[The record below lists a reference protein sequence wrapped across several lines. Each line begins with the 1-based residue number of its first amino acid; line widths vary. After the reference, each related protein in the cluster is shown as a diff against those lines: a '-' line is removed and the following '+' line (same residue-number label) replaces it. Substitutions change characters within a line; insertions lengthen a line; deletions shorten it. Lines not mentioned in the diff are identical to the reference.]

1 MAQREGGG
9 QQGRKT
15 ASEGHPFLKGLMIGL
30 ILGVS
35 LSAGVALYVT
45 HMPSPFV
52 AHSGQSSTAP
62 DRPPAEMPDISRH
75 GLMNPSPVTS
85 DGAAAVPVPAN
96 PETAPATANLAPAA
110 VPPASAPVPIP
121 ETATPVPAPVATV
134 PAVPKVSQPP
144 AQVIS
149 YFVQTGAFAKQE
161 EAENQRAHLALLGL
175 DATILSPETADRQSL
190 YRVRI
195 GPMSSVDEVRT
206 LVATLKNN
214 GLSANIIKVT
224 SVKTKDAS
232 VH

>member
-1 MAQREGGG
+1 MAQREAGG

-15 ASEGHPFLKGLMIGL
+15 ASREHPFLKGLMIGL
-30 ILGVS
+30 VLGVS

-85 DGAAAVPVPAN
+85 DGAAAPVPAA
-96 PETAPATANLAPAA
+96 PETPPATATPAPAEGMPSLAPVPAPAA
-110 VPPASAPVPIP
+110 
-121 ETATPVPAPVATV
+121 ATPVPAPAATV
-134 PAVPKVSQPP
+134 SPAPKVSQPP
-144 AQVIS
+144 VQAIS
-149 YFVQTGAFAKQE
+149 YFVQTGAFARQE

-175 DATILSPETADRQSL
+175 DATILSPETVDRQSL

>member
-1 MAQREGGG
+1 MAQREAG
-9 QQGRKT
+9 QQGRK
-15 ASEGHPFLKGLMIGL
+15 SSSREHPFLRGLLIGL
-30 ILGVS
+30 VLGVS

-62 DRPPAEMPDISRH
+62 DHPPAEMPDISRH

-85 DGAAAVPVPAN
+85 ESAAPVPAAT
-96 PETAPATANLAPAA
+96 PEAAPTAAPVSGVAPGTPGATLPLPAPTPQAPPVTPAVKAPEPATQAP
-110 VPPASAPVPIP
+110 
-121 ETATPVPAPVATV
+121 
-134 PAVPKVSQPP
+134 
-144 AQVIS
+144 IS
-149 YFVQTGAFAKQE
+149 YFVQTGAFGKQE
-161 EAENQRAHLALLGL
+161 EADNQRAHLALLGI
-175 DATILSPETADRQSL
+175 DATVLSPETADRQSL

-195 GPMSSVDEVRT
+195 GPMSTVDEVRT

-224 SVKTKDAS
+224 SVKTKDTT

>member
-1 MAQREGGG
+1 MAQRDGG
-9 QQGRKT
+9 QQGRKST
-15 ASEGHPFLKGLMIGL
+15 SREHPFLKGLLIGL
-30 ILGVS
+30 VLGVS

-62 DRPPAEMPDISRH
+62 DHPPAEMPDISRH

-85 DGAAAVPVPAN
+85 ESAAPAPAAA
-96 PETAPATANLAPAA
+96 PETTPAAPLAPAPVA
-110 VPPASAPVPIP
+110 APAAPGIAAPL
-121 ETATPVPAPVATV
+121 PVPAPQA
-134 PAVPKVSQPP
+134 PP
-144 AQVIS
+144 VTPSAKAPEPTPQAITT
-149 YFVQTGAFAKQE
+149 YFVQTGAFGKQE
-161 EAENQRAHLALLGL
+161 EADNQRAHLALLGV
-175 DATILSPETADRQSL
+175 DATVLSPETADRQSL

-195 GPMSSVDEVRT
+195 GPISSFDEVRT

-224 SVKTKDAS
+224 SVKTKDTT

>member
-9 QQGRKT
+9 QQGSKT

-85 DGAAAVPVPAN
+85 DGAAPPVPAN
-96 PETAPATANLAPAA
+96 AETAPATANL
-110 VPPASAPVPIP
+110 VPPAAAPAIGPVPA
-121 ETATPVPAPVATV
+121 TATPVPAPVATV
-134 PAVPKVSQPP
+134 PPVPKVAQPP

-175 DATILSPETADRQSL
+175 DATILSPETVDRQSL

>member
-1 MAQREGGG
+1 MAQRDAA
-9 QQGRKT
+9 QQSRK
-15 ASEGHPFLKGLMIGL
+15 SSSREHPFLRGLLIGL
-30 ILGVS
+30 VLGVS

-62 DRPPAEMPDISRH
+62 DHPPAEMPDISRH

-85 DGAAAVPVPAN
+85 EGAA
-96 PETAPATANLAPAA
+96 
-110 VPPASAPVPIP
+110 
-121 ETATPVPAPVATV
+121 PVPAPAPQAAPNAPLAPVPDAATGTPGAMLPLPS
-134 PAVPKVSQPP
+134 PASQTPTVTPTVKAPEP
-144 AQVIS
+144 ATQAVIS
-149 YFVQTGAFAKQE
+149 YFVQTGAFGKQE
-161 EAENQRAHLALLGL
+161 EADNQRAHLALLGI
-175 DATILSPETADRQSL
+175 DATVLSPETADRQSL

-224 SVKTKDAS
+224 SVKTKDTT

>member
-1 MAQREGGG
+1 MAQREAG
-9 QQGRKT
+9 QQARK
-15 ASEGHPFLKGLMIGL
+15 SSSREHPFLRGLLIGL
-30 ILGVS
+30 VLGVG

-62 DRPPAEMPDISRH
+62 DHPPAEMPDISRH

-85 DGAAAVPVPAN
+85 EGAAPVPAAA
-96 PETAPATANLAPAA
+96 PEASPIAAPVPGAAPATLGATLPLPAPAPQA
-110 VPPASAPVPIP
+110 PPV
-121 ETATPVPAPVATV
+121 T
-134 PAVPKVSQPP
+134 PAVKAPEP
-144 AQVIS
+144 AAQAAIS
-149 YFVQTGAFAKQE
+149 YFVQTGAFGKQE
-161 EAENQRAHLALLGL
+161 EADNQRAHLALLGI
-175 DATILSPETADRQSL
+175 DATVLSPETTDRQSL

-195 GPMSSVDEVRT
+195 GPMSTVDEVRT

-224 SVKTKDAS
+224 SVKTKDTT